1 MIGAHPG
8 GLTLTR
14 RLLGLADVPG
24 PATASGIP
32 VKALDLGAGTGESV
46 RYLRTLGYDAVGI
59 DRDAGADGK
68 DLFSVGA
75 ARASV
80 IRGDM
85 TALPYPEES
94 VDLCLAE
101 CSVAVCGDGPRAL
114 REAYRVL
121 RPGGSLLLSDVFF
134 QKEHAPCLS
143 MPEPLTFSCWERESS
158 RAGFEL
164 RKSSDETALWREF
177 FLESL
182 WNDNADD
189 GFCDFFLEAGKAGC
203 GYFLAW
209 LWKGEKDG
217 FI

>member
-32 VKALDLGAGTGESV
+32 AKVLDLGAGTGESV
-46 RYLRTLGYDAVGI
+46 RYLRSLGYDAVGI
-59 DRDAGADGK
+59 DREVKADQTGP
-68 DLFSVGA
+68 VTA
-75 ARASV
+75 
-80 IRGDM
+80 GDM
-85 TALPYPEES
+85 TALPYS
-94 VDLCLAE
+94 DACFDLCLAE
-101 CSVAVCGDGPRAL
+101 CSAAVCGDGPRAL

-143 MPEPLTFSCWERESS
+143 MPEPLTFSCWEREIL
-158 RAGFEL
+158 RAGFCL
-164 RKSSDETALWREF
+164 RKSLDETVLWREF

-217 FI
+217 LI